1 MVDIFQ
7 FPNVNASTPEGQIA
21 ELVNYLV
28 QFKETLEFALD
39 NISADNLSQD
49 LVAKLNSLGADIEQ
63 SNERRDEQITQ
74 VAQNSLTKS
83 DVIKIISGITFKVNF
98 TTGNLEYATS

>member
-7 FPNVNASTPEGQIA
+7 FPNVTASTPEGQVA

-28 QFKETLEFALD
+28 QFKETLEFALG

-74 VAQNSLTKS
+74 VAHNSLTKS
-83 DVIKIISGITFKVNF
+83 DVINIISGITFKVNF